1 MLHLRP
7 ALPDD
12 APLLHAITRAAY
24 AVWVPLIGRE
34 PLPMLA
40 DPAAAICDHRVVVAM
55 QGDHAVGLIE
65 MIPQPDH
72 LWIENVAVLPE
83 AQGQGVG
90 RALLRHAENVARG
103 LGVAQVRLLTNGAF
117 AANLAMYDRAGF
129 KMDRTEPFRG
139 GTTVY
144 LTKLV

>member
-12 APLLHAITRAAY
+12 AALLHAITRAAY
-24 AVWVPLIGRE
+24 AAWVPVIGRE

-40 DPAAAICDHRVVVAM
+40 DPAVAIRDHRVVVAM
-55 QGDHAVGLIE
+55 QGDQAVGLIE
-65 MIPQPDH
+65 MIPHPDH
-72 LWIENVAVLPE
+72 LWVENVAVLPA

-90 RALLRHAENVARG
+90 RALLRHAEDVARG

-117 AANLAMYDRAGF
+117 AANLALYDRAGF
-129 KMDRTEPFRG
+129 VVDRTEPFRG

-144 LTKLV
+144 LVKPV